1 LTVAARHLLLLS
13 AALLCGAASAQQVV
27 LAGRMGE
34 RALLVVDGQ
43 AVTVGV
49 GQTASGLKFKRW
61 LGADAEI
68 ERAGQVLLVRAD
80 GAAATVGGAPPRAAA
95 RELVMAAGPGGHFTA
110 QGSINGKSVRF
121 MVDTGATLVALG
133 RDDAERM
140 GIDLNGARMAMM
152 QTANGAVASQLVTL
166 NSVRVGD
173 LELTNVGAV
182 VMPHPMPMVLLGNSF
197 LSRLQM
203 RRENDVMRLERR

>member
-1 LTVAARHLLLLS
+1 MAARHVLLLS
-13 AALLCGAASAQQVV
+13 AALVCGSVWAQQVV

-49 GQTASGLKFKRW
+49 GQTTSGVKFKRW
-61 LGADAEI
+61 VGADAEI
-68 ERAGQVLLVRAD
+68 ERAGQVQLVRAG
-80 GAAATVGGAPPRAAA
+80 GAAATVGGAAPRAAA
-95 RELVMAAGPGGHFTA
+95 REVVMAAGPGGHFTS

-133 RDDAERM
+133 MDDAERM
-140 GIDLNGARMAMM
+140 GLDLNSARVVTM
-152 QTANGAVASQLVTL
+152 QTANGAVPAQLVTL